1 LNPGGLLVTGST
13 AILSQSSAAVTWS
26 FTHSLN
32 TQIVNLDVYDATYT
46 KIIPSR
52 ITLTGINTSEI
63 TFATPTTGYA
73 IASVN
78 GNSGSVISS
87 QNLVLTSDSVNTTRY
102 MTFAASQSGVSAVF
116 TNTGLTY
123 NGSTNTL
130 TVGSLTETSTIELKQ
145 NIKNFVTPLA
155 KFMALKPVSYKWKAN
170 KRKDIGFIAE
180 QVQEIFPEIVAEDG
194 KSMSY
199 TKLTPILIDM
209 VQRQQKM
216 IEDMNQEIKELKK
229 HINRT

>member
-1 LNPGGLLVTGST
+1 
-13 AILSQSSAAVTWS
+13 
-26 FTHSLN
+26 
-32 TQIVNLDVYDATYT
+32 
-46 KIIPSR
+46 
-52 ITLTGINTSEI
+52 
-63 TFATPTTGYA
+63 
-73 IASVN
+73 
-78 GNSGSVISS
+78 
-87 QNLVLTSDSVNTTRY
+87 
-102 MTFAASQSGVSAVF
+102 
-116 TNTGLTY
+116 
-123 NGSTNTL
+123 
-130 TVGSLTETSTIELKQ
+130 
-145 NIKNFVTPLA
+145 
-155 KFMALKPVSYKWKAN
+155 MALKPVSYKWKVN

>member
-1 LNPGGLLVTGST
+1 
-13 AILSQSSAAVTWS
+13 
-26 FTHSLN
+26 
-32 TQIVNLDVYDATYT
+32 VNLDVYDSSYNQV
-46 KIIPSR
+46 IPSR
-52 ITLTGINTSEI
+52 VTLTGLNTAEI
-63 TFATPTTGYA
+63 TFATATSGFA

-87 QNLVLTSDSVNTTRY
+87 QNLVLTSDATNTTRY
-102 MTFAASQSGVSAVF
+102 MTFAASESGVTALF
-116 TNTGLTY
+116 TDANITL
-123 NGSTNTL
+123 NPSTNTL